1 MTKGLTVTKQVH
13 FRSAKG
19 GRKVIAEGA
28 EAKVPDLGRVPHVS
42 RLLALAIH
50 MDDLV
55 HRGEVTDCAEL
66 ARLAHVTRARM
77 TQIMNL
83 LHLAPDIQEEILYLP
98 RSRGGKDVITER
110 PLRPVV
116 AVPDWRKQ
124 RGMWKRLPW
133 HLGVPEGPT
142 ELACWGDHGKG
153 SRV

>member
-13 FRSAKG
+13 FRTAKR

-42 RLLALAIH
+42 RLMALAIH

-55 HRGEVTDCAEL
+55 RRGEVTDCAEL

-77 TQIMNL
+77 TQITNL
-83 LHLAPDIQEEILYLP
+83 LHLAPEIQEALLYLP
-98 RSRGGKDVITER
+98 RSRGGRDAITER
-110 PLRPVV
+110 QLRPVV

-124 RGMWKRLPW
+124 RWMWDELKA
-133 HLGVPEGPT
+133 GV
-142 ELACWGDHGKG
+142 
-153 SRV
+153 S